1 MISILTTLIDLL
13 LIFIIFMQRQE
24 LQATLSAYAKI
35 RDKQLGLTQKIRWE
49 LVDRKIY
56 KYAKREIDKMV
67 GLREAATRKAA
78 IAEKTA
84 DRAFNM
90 ASSANLGVIA
100 LQKALAVP
108 RLLTKEQGQ
117 RNELAKQNID
127 ALFSGSDALDFL
139 KPIATEDELLAI
151 EKIQEDKRKQM
162 LNGRNSA

>member
-1 MISILTTLIDLL
+1 MIFAVWRMSRFKFYIGEYFQKRTRPLHSRLDTQRSQLRKLVRDIGLIEGA
-13 LIFIIFMQRQE
+13 I
-24 LQATLSAYAKI
+24 
-35 RDKQLGLTQKIRWE
+35 
-49 LVDRKIY
+49 
-56 KYAKREIDKMV
+56 
-67 GLREAATRKAA
+67 RKAA
-78 IAEKTA
+78 IAEKMA

-127 ALFSGSDALDFL
+127 ALFSGGDALDFL
-139 KPIATEDELLAI
+139 KPIATEEELLAI

-162 LNGRNSA
+162 LNGNKNT

>member
-1 MISILTTLIDLL
+1 VIFTLTILIDLL
-13 LIFIIFMQRQE
+13 LIFAVWR
-24 LQATLSAYAKI
+24 TSKI
-35 RDKQLGLTQKIRWE
+35 KAIVRHPAFFHDTKYITNDKETRGKLDKIHIE
-49 LVDRKIY
+49 CK
-56 KYAKREIDKMV
+56 
-67 GLREAATRKAA
+67 
-78 IAEKTA
+78 IAEKMA

-127 ALFSGSDALDFL
+127 ALFSGGDALDFL
-139 KPIATEDELLAI
+139 KPIATEEELLAI

-162 LNGRNSA
+162 LNGNKNT